1 MLRFSAGEPFGSR
14 SAFLTALLTSSML
27 TGIAPALAQQQTAS
41 NAGIETVIVTAQK
54 RSENIQKVPL
64 SIQALSTQKLEDLHI
79 ASFNDYVKFF
89 PSITYTVGGA
99 GGGNAGPGFAN
110 ISMRGIVSGNDG
122 NHSGP
127 LPTVGVYLDEQPI
140 TTIGGTLDLH
150 VYDIDRVE
158 VLSGPQGT
166 LYGASSE
173 AGTIR
178 IITNKPD
185 ADGFS
190 AGYDVQANDVA
201 HGDFGYEAEGF
212 VNIPLAN
219 NVAIRIVGWEE
230 HDAGYID
237 NVRGTRTYP
246 GNPGLGVPPITI
258 NNFNLAKNN
267 FNDNDTYGA
276 RAALKIDLNAN
287 WTITPS
293 LIAQWEKSGG
303 IFGYDQTVG
312 YLQTKQYTPDFVH
325 QNWVQA
331 ALTVQ
336 GKVGDLDLTYSGGHM
351 EWWIHGESDYSDYSY
366 WYDKLF
372 PSSFPQYFYDNN
384 GKPIAPT
391 QYILESDHFVK
402 DSHELRIASPSD
414 WRLRFV
420 GGLFY
425 ERQQHWILQDYKIN
439 DLACYYTVDCT
450 PAPFVTSLGN
460 WPDTLWLTDQ
470 ERVDQDMAAFAD
482 VSYDITPQLTIN
494 GGLRLYDYRN
504 TLAGFFGFSNN
515 FSSHTGE
522 AKCFGPGQFHNAP
535 CTDLDGK
542 SVGTGNTHKIN
553 LTYHVDDDRM
563 VYFTWST
570 GFRPGGVNR
579 RNDVAGPYAPDKLT
593 NYELG
598 WKTTWLDDTLR
609 VNGALF
615 RENWDNVQFPFL
627 GVNSFTIIQNAGNAT
642 SQGVETDFEWKPLPA
657 LTISGSG
664 AYTDAKLDTN
674 YCGFSDPVT
683 KQPFTG
689 NCLLEDGFVPEAPVG
704 TQLPITPKWK
714 GNVTARYDF
723 PLWNDMTG
731 HVQGS
736 EEAQSSSWPD
746 LRIVGPFPPS
756 GPTQMVP
763 IRSVLGKQPGY
774 GLFDLSAGVETD
786 AWFAEFFV
794 NNLFDQRAES
804 YRYVQCTTQV
814 CENFNGPQHEVY
826 VVPQRPRLI
835 GIKFGQRF

>member
-1 MLRFSAGEPFGSR
+1 M
-14 SAFLTALLTSSML
+14 LTSV
-27 TGIAPALAQQQTAS
+27 APALAQQSANSDQ
-41 NAGIETVIVTAQK
+41 IETIVVTAQK
-54 RSENIQKVPL
+54 RSENLQRVPL

-79 ASFNDYVKFF
+79 SNFNDYVKFF
-89 PSITYTVGGA
+89 PSVTYTVGGA

-185 ADGFS
+185 PSDFS
-190 AGYDVQANDVA
+190 AAYDLQANTVD
-201 HGDFGYEAEGF
+201 HGNEGYQAEGY
-212 VNIPLAN
+212 VNVPISDNA
-219 NVAIRIVGWEE
+219 AIRIVAWDE

-237 NVRGTRTYP
+237 NVAGTRTYP
-246 GNPGLGVPPITI
+246 GNQFIGGNVPPITI
-258 NNFNLAKNN
+258 NNFNLVKNN
-267 FNDNDTYGA
+267 FNDVDTYGA

-287 WTITPS
+287 WTVTPS
-293 LIAQWEKSGG
+293 VVAQWENSNG

-312 YLQTKQYTPDFVH
+312 YLQVKQYNPDFVH

-336 GKVGDLDLTYSGGHM
+336 GKIGDLDLTYAGGHM
-351 EWWIHGESDYSDYSY
+351 DWWIHGESDYSDYSY

-372 PSSFPQYFYDNN
+372 PASFPQYFYDNN

-391 QYILESDHFVK
+391 QYIVEEDHFIK
-402 DSHELRIASPSD
+402 DSHELRIASPATD
-414 WRLRFV
+414 RLRFI

-439 DLACYYTVDCT
+439 DLACYYTVDCAAGTT
-450 PAPFVTSLGN
+450 PYLTGLGN
-460 WPDTLWLTDQ
+460 WPNTIWLTDQ
-470 ERVDQDMAAFAD
+470 ERVDQDLAAFAD
-482 VSYDITPQLTIN
+482 VSYDIMPKLTLN

-504 TLAGFFGFSNN
+504 TLAGFFGFNGN

-522 AKCFGPGQFHNAP
+522 SQCFAPGMFHNAP
-535 CTDLDGK
+535 CTDLDAK

-553 LTYHVDDDRM
+553 LTYRVDDDRM

-579 RNDVAGPYAPDKLT
+579 RSDVAGPYSPDKLT
-593 NYELG
+593 NYEVG
-598 WKTTWLDDTLR
+598 WKTTWLNDTLR
-609 VNGALF
+609 LNGALF
-615 RENWDNVQFPFL
+615 REDWDNVQFPFL
-627 GVNSFTIIQNAGNAT
+627 GANSFTIIQNAGNAT
-642 SQGVETDFEWKPLPA
+642 SQGIESDFEWKPISA
-657 LTISGSG
+657 VTVSGSG
-664 AYTDAKLDTN
+664 AVTDANLDTP
-674 YCGFSDPVT
+674 YCGFSNPVT
-683 KQPFTG
+683 KQPITSCPNNLNPLTDPG
-689 NCLLEDGFVPEAPVG
+689 ADPWGPDAPAG

-714 GNVTARYDF
+714 GNLTTRYDF
-723 PLWNDMTG
+723 SVLDSLAA

-736 EEAQSSSWPD
+736 LEAQSGVWDD
-746 LRIVGPFPPS
+746 LRVQAEY
-756 GPTQMVP
+756 PTLLNCITQYTQCETVP
-763 IRSVLGKQPGY
+763 IRSALGKQPGFAT
-774 GLFDLSAGVETD
+774 FDFSTGID
-786 AWFAEFFV
+786 ADKWFAELFV
-794 NNLFDQRAES
+794 ENAFDSNAQQ
-804 YRYVQCTTQV
+804 YRYTECTTQV
-814 CENFNGPQHEVY
+814 CANAATPGGPHEVY